1 MTITNLII
9 KKIGKFRF
17 NDINDLINNIK
28 HNTISEADTIKKIN
42 ELNKTQKVEAKGKR
56 IIKSQKKLFVC

>member
-1 MTITNLII
+1 M
-9 KKIGKFRF
+9 
-17 NDINDLINNIK
+17 INNIK

-56 IIKSQKKLFVC
+56 IIKSQKKLFVCWFNKNF

>member
-1 MTITNLII
+1 MII